1 MPIYTETELL
11 LKDNINTKLNEF
23 KKTLTK
29 VKIKKLYIA
38 LALVVLI
45 MAAVATGIFSHAQ
58 KPGEKPV
65 PSISIGCDRVLWKG
79 MELELAASTQN
90 INKPLFNWTVDGKD
104 GGGSQRLNKNFE
116 MGEHQVVLNVA
127 FDGKTLTAKQTT
139 LVIDSVDGV
148 SLRDSEASKNQWG
161 FQTIYTG
168 KNYGVK
174 GVTLSVDSSPQT
186 EVNPC
191 GYLSTKSLMA
201 GDHTW
206 KAVYQGKTIASGTFN
221 IKEVSEI
228 KITRIEVAPSYNAGD
243 TVNGKIVLMNS
254 GSSIVKGFDIKTLVV
269 NNNYAWMGDAA
280 KREFSDTYSSDLEP
294 GEVYEVPITV
304 TIPEKVS
311 GIRPSGRYSITV
323 TLLLNGQ
330 IIDTKV
336 VNTEV
341 K

>member
-1 MPIYTETELL
+1 M
-11 LKDNINTKLNEF
+11 LKDKINNKINDF
-23 KKTLTK
+23 KKTLTR

-38 LALVVLI
+38 LALAVLI
-45 MAAVATGIFSHAQ
+45 IAAASGIFSHAQ
-58 KPGEKPV
+58 KPKEKPV
-65 PSISIGCDRVLWKG
+65 PSVSIGCDRVLWKG
-79 MELELAASTQN
+79 TELELIASTQN
-90 INKPLFNWTVDGKD
+90 INKPSLNWTVDGKNV
-104 GGGSQRLNKNFE
+104 GSSQKLNTKFE
-116 MGEHQVVLNVA
+116 LGEHHVVLNAA
-127 FDGKTLTAKQTT
+127 FDSKTLTAKQTT
-139 LVIDSVDGV
+139 LVIDSADGV
-148 SLRDSEASKNQWG
+148 SLRDSAASKNQWG
-161 FQTIYTG
+161 FQTIYMG
-168 KNYGVK
+168 KNYGVM

-186 EVNPC
+186 EVNAC

-201 GDHTW
+201 GQHSW
-206 KAVYQGKTIASGTFN
+206 KAIYQGKTIASGTFN

-254 GSSIVKGFDIKTLVV
+254 GSSIVKGFDIKTLVI
-269 NNNYAWMGDAA
+269 NNNYAWMGDVA
-280 KREFSDTYSSDLEP
+280 KREYSDTYSSDLKP

-304 TIPEKVS
+304 TIPEKVG